1 MLEEIDFQDSGNQ
14 VSVTIDNETQSLPI
28 KKINKLSTYIGLNQ
42 SLNTALENNIEV
54 DAFIYYIKKSEE
66 PDIENSEINTLNDLK
81 QKRIGVQ
88 SSTKAEDI
96 FSLKEDE
103 KLT

>member
-54 DAFIYYIKKSEE
+54 ILITAASFVCADKQTETKNWKLVSANKKPISLGYILSRISKAFIKWIV
-66 PDIENSEINTLNDLK
+66 T
-81 QKRIGVQ
+81 Q
-88 SSTKAEDI
+88 
-96 FSLKEDE
+96 
-103 KLT
+103 